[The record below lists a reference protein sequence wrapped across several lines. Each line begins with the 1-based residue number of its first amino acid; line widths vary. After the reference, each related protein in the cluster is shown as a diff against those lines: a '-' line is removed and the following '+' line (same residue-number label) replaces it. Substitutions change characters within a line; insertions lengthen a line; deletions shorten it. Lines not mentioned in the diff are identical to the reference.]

1 MNLGILHNLTEVL
14 IKKNIMKDLFLE
26 GGLGFM
32 GALTILLIITTAWFI
47 YHFII
52 SYNSKRIN
60 KEKLLR
66 VFAYGKSM
74 GLFALITGISG
85 QMMGLFNMFLA
96 IENTIKNGEEVIPAL
111 VFGGIRVTMIC
122 TLYGIFIYL
131 FSLVLWFAATIL
143 IEKKFK

>member
-1 MNLGILHNLTEVL
+1 
-14 IKKNIMKDLFLE
+14 MKDLFLE